1 MSTPGR
7 PKGEYRSA
15 QHQGTPV
22 STERP
27 APEPAAPHGA
37 LSSEP
42 AAALR
47 LEQALQLLQHAGLAL
62 PPGTPADA
70 HWLQH
75 VVDGLVE
82 LSSRDPLTDLANRR
96 AFEVALSREIDRV
109 ARSGEPAL
117 LLALDLDH
125 FKAVNDLHGHPVGDA
140 VLQAVA
146 QVLADSVRPMDLVAR
161 LGGEEFAIVM
171 PNCGAGYGLAVAE
184 RVRLR
189 VQQLRVTNTRGE
201 TFGVTVSI
209 GGAFAPQWVRSTPA
223 MWMTRTDLQLY
234 EAKAGGRN
242 RVCMEHAA
250 VPQIS
255 AEEKKM
261 LFDASH
267 FLEGDL
273 G

>member
-1 MSTPGR
+1 MSSRGR
-7 PKGEYRSA
+7 PKGESRSA
-15 QHQGTPV
+15 KHEGKPV
-22 STERP
+22 SAQRP
-27 APEPAAPHGA
+27 PNEPEVPPKE
-37 LSSEP
+37 LN
-42 AAALR
+42 
-47 LEQALQLLQHAGLAL
+47 LEQALQLLQHAGLEP
-62 PPGTPADA
+62 PPGQPQGTA
-70 HWLQH
+70 WLQQ
-75 VVDGLVE
+75 VVDALVE

-125 FKAVNDLHGHPVGDA
+125 FKAVNDEHGHPVGDA

-171 PNCGAGYGLAVAE
+171 PNCAASYGLAVAE

-189 VQQLRVTNTRGE
+189 VQQLQVANARGE

-223 MWMTRTDLQLY
+223 MWMTRADLQLY
-234 EAKAGGRN
+234 EAKSGGRN
-242 RVCMEHAA
+242 RVCMEPAA
-250 VPQIS
+250 LPQIS
-255 AEEKKM
+255 PEEKKM

-267 FLEGDL
+267 FMEGDL